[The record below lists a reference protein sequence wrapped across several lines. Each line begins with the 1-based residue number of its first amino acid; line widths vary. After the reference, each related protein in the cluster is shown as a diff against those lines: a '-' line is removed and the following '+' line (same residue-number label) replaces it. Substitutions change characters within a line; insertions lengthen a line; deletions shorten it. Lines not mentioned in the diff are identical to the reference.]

1 MAITMRLGRPAGID
15 QLVPFE
21 EDPGRPGAGEVL
33 VRVRGSS
40 LNFHDYLVVTGR
52 MPTAVGRIPLSDG
65 AGEIVEVGPP
75 PGDEVDA
82 DPSMTLRV
90 GEAVLG
96 TFFRHW
102 REGAPAQWGHA
113 VVAGEHVDG
122 YAREFAVVPVA
133 ALTRVPHGLSL
144 AEAATLPCAGLTAWR
159 ALGCCGGIRPGD
171 VVLVQG
177 TGGVSVF
184 ALQFA
189 KAMGATVVATS
200 SSEGKLE
207 RLRALGA
214 SHVIN
219 YRAEPNW
226 GRAAKRWT
234 GGRGVDHIVDIGG
247 ADLLNQ
253 SIEACRTGGSIALV
267 GLLAGTSGRVAT
279 GRIMAQQVR
288 LQGVVVGSRTDQLEM
303 IRAIESL
310 GVRPVIDSSF
320 QLQELPAAFRRQ
332 EAGRHFGKIVVEM

>member
-1 MAITMRLGRPAGID
+1 MATAIRLGRPAGID
-15 QLVPFE
+15 QLVPFDE
-21 EDPGRPGAGEVL
+21 EPGRPGPGEVL

-52 MPTAVGRIPLSDG
+52 MPTAEGRIPLSDG
-65 AGEIVEVGPP
+65 AGEVVEVGPP
-75 PGDEVDA
+75 HGDEA
-82 DPSMTLRV
+82 DPSMAWRV
-90 GEAVLG
+90 GDSVLG

-102 REGAPAQWGHA
+102 REGAPAQWKHGA
-113 VVAGEHVDG
+113 VAGEHVDG
-122 YAREFAVVPVA
+122 YARQFAVVPAA
-133 ALTRVPHGLSL
+133 ALTRVPLGLSL
-144 AEAATLPCAGLTAWR
+144 AAAATLPCAGLTAWR
-159 ALGCCGGIRPGD
+159 ALGCCGGIGPGD

-189 KAMGATVVATS
+189 KTRGAAVIATS

-214 SHVIN
+214 DHVIH
-219 YRAEPNW
+219 YKAEPDW
-226 GRAAKRWT
+226 GRAARQWT

-267 GLLAGTSGRVAT
+267 GLLAGTAGRVDT
-279 GRIMAQQVR
+279 GRIMARQLR

-303 IRAIESL
+303 IRAIEAA
-310 GVRPVIDSSF
+310 GVHPVIDSSF
-320 QLQELPAAFRRQ
+320 PLEALPAAFRHQ
-332 EAGRHFGKIVVEM
+332 EAGRHFGKIVVEI

>member
-1 MAITMRLGRPAGID
+1 MPIAMRLGPPAAID

-33 VRVRGSS
+33 VRMRGSS

-52 MPTAVGRIPLSDG
+52 MPTAGGRIPLSDG
-65 AGEIVEVGPP
+65 AGEVVEVGALR
-75 PGDEVDA
+75 GDEA
-82 DPSMTLRV
+82 DPSMTFRV

-102 REGAPAQWGHA
+102 REGDPAQWKHGA
-113 VVAGEHVDG
+113 VAGEHVDG
-122 YAREFAVVPVA
+122 YARQFAVVPVA
-133 ALTRVPHGLSL
+133 ALTRVPHGFSL
-144 AEAATLPCAGLTAWR
+144 AEAATLPCAGLVAWR

-189 KAMGATVVATS
+189 KAMGATVVAIS
-200 SSEGKLE
+200 SSEGKLK

-214 SHVIN
+214 DHVIH
-219 YRAEPNW
+219 YKAEPNW
-226 GRAAKRWT
+226 GRAARRWT
-234 GGRGVDHIVDIGG
+234 GGRGVDHIVDVGG
-247 ADLLNQ
+247 ADFLNQ

-267 GLLAGTSGRVAT
+267 GLLAGTAGRVDT
-279 GRIMAQQVR
+279 GRIMAQQLR

-320 QLQELPAAFRRQ
+320 QLQQLPAAFRHQ
-332 EAGRHFGKIVVEM
+332 EAGRHFGKIVVEI